1 VQPATGINWHAQAG
15 ELAAR
20 RAEELDKPVQ
30 ETFSPPP
37 KVMREACKP
46 PESSFEWKWESSGG
60 LGYKIGA
67 ALTLGW
73 EEPPPN
79 THLFDDIERDKG
91 KRPVSSVPDPNVC
104 D

>member
-1 VQPATGINWHAQAG
+1 VP
-15 ELAAR
+15 
-20 RAEELDKPVQ
+20 

-37 KVMREACKP
+37 KVLREACKP
-46 PESSFEWKWESSGG
+46 PESSFEWVWESSSGG
-60 LGYKIGA
+60 MWYRVRA

-79 THLFDDIERDKG
+79 KHLFDDMTEKKG
-91 KRPVSSVPDPNVC
+91 QRSESSVPDPNVC